1 MHEESTQVDPEIV
14 HEFVAEFTESMNE
27 VERDLVGWEKQP
39 DSREIQERVFR
50 AFHTLKGTSGLFG
63 FERLESLAHQAESML
78 CGIREG
84 HLAVDNLTV
93 TTLLKVLD
101 AVRALLRVVV
111 RDESDEDDDDEGDYE
126 VLVAELNLKALQKQ
140 VMSNVER
147 SKQSVEEETSSP
159 ALVDNTV
166 RVNVTLLEHLSD
178 IVVRL
183 IEERDT
189 ILRQSQTIGN
199 AELAG
204 TAGRLDG
211 IIAELQ
217 TGLMKTR
224 LQPVGIIWGKF
235 PRLVRDV
242 ALSTGK
248 QIGLMMSGAEME
260 VDRRIIEALSDP
272 MTHLVRNCIDH
283 GIEIPEL
290 RKEKGKPEQGC
301 ITLRAYKEERKII
314 FEVEDDGAG
323 LRVELIRETALRR
336 GLITPEELARLSE
349 PELQNMIFLPGFS
362 TAPEVTKISGRGVGM
377 DVVKTNLE
385 RIGGAI
391 QTISRPGQGTLF
403 KIEIRN
409 RFLT

>member
-1 MHEESTQVDPEIV
+1 MHEESIQVDPEIV
-14 HEFVAEFTESMNE
+14 REFVAEFTESMNE
-27 VERDLVGWEKQP
+27 VERDLVVWEKQP

-78 CGIREG
+78 CGVREG

-93 TTLLKVLD
+93 TALLKVLD

-111 RDESDEDDDDEGDYE
+111 RDESDDDDDDEGDYE

-140 VMSNVER
+140 VMSNAEMGR
-147 SKQSVEEETSSP
+147 QSAAGAGSP
-159 ALVDNTV
+159 AMADNTV
-166 RVNVTLLEHLSD
+166 RVNVALLDHLSD
-178 IVVRL
+178 IVLRL
-183 IEERDT
+183 TEERDA
-189 ILRQSQTIGN
+189 ILRQSQAIHN

-211 IIAELQ
+211 IIMELQ

-224 LQPVGIIWGKF
+224 LQPVGVIWGKF

-248 QIGLMMSGAEME
+248 QIGLVMSGADME

-283 GIEIPEL
+283 GIETPEL
-290 RKEKGKPEQGC
+290 RKGRGKPEQGC
-301 ITLRAYKEERKII
+301 ITLRAYKEAGKII

-323 LRVELIRETALRR
+323 LRVDLIRETALRR
-336 GLITPEELARLSE
+336 GLITAEELARLGE

-362 TAPEVTKISGRGVGM
+362 TAAEVTKISGRGVGM

-391 QTISRPGQGTLF
+391 QTTSRPGQGTLF